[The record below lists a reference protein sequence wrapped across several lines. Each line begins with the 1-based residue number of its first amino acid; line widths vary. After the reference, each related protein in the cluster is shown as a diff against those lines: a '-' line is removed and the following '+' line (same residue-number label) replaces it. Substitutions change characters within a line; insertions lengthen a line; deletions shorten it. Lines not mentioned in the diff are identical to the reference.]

1 MITGF
6 NTDVEYEGRVFHVQ
20 TEDKGRAN
28 PVVESLVYAKG
39 EIVASRRASYADLAT
54 STQYSE
60 PEVLQR
66 METQHQALIRD
77 IRNGRFDPDGP
88 RPFGS
93 QIVSNRSFDEVVL
106 EFLALA
112 ATVEKLRLETDTSDP
127 LEEGCS
133 GRFRVRVLSDSSDR
147 PIAGAK
153 IVVKMISTLDRPKEL
168 FQGATDTDGW
178 FEAALDIPVIPGGNA
193 AILCMAE
200 VGDSHAEMQHLVR
213 KQSAAGPSS

>member
-20 TEDKGRAN
+20 TEDKGRTN
-28 PVVESLVYAKG
+28 PVVESLVYSKG
-39 EIVASRRASYADLAT
+39 EIVASRRASYGELAT
-54 STQYSE
+54 SVEYSE
-60 PEVLQR
+60 PEVLKR

-106 EFLALA
+106 EFLALE
-112 ATVEKLRLETDTSDP
+112 ATVEKLRLEADAGNS
-127 LEEGCS
+127 LEEGSS
-133 GRFRVRVLSDSSDR
+133 GRFRVRVVAESSDR

-153 IVVKMISTLDRPKEL
+153 VVLKMISTVDRPREL
-168 FQGATDTDGW
+168 FQGATDDEGW
-178 FEAALDIPVIPGGNA
+178 VEAALEIPVTPGGNA
-193 AILCMAE
+193 AILCLAE
-200 VGDSHAEMQHLVR
+200 LGDSHAEMQHLVR
-213 KQSAAGPSS
+213 KKEAGLPS

>member
-20 TEDKGRAN
+20 TEDKGRTN
-28 PVVESLVYAKG
+28 PVVESLVYAGG
-39 EIVASRRASYADLAT
+39 EIVASRRASYAELAT

-60 PEVLQR
+60 PDVLQR
-66 METQHQALIRD
+66 METQHQSLIRD

-106 EFLALA
+106 EFLAHE
-112 ATVEKLRLETDTSDP
+112 ATVEKIRLETDPSDTV
-127 LEEGCS
+127 EEGSC
-133 GRFRVRVLSDSSDR
+133 GRFRVRVISESSDR

-153 IVVKMISTLDRPKEL
+153 VVVKIISTIARPREL

-178 FEAALDIPVIPGGNA
+178 VEAALDIPMIPGGNA
-193 AILCMAE
+193 AILCQAE
-200 VGDSHAEMQHLVR
+200 VGDSHAEFQHLVR
-213 KQSAAGPSS
+213 KRDEGLAS